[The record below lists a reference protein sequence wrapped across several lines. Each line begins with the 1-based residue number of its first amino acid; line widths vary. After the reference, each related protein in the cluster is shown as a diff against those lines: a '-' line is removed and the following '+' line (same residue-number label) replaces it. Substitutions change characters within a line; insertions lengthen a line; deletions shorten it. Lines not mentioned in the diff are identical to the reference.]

1 MIGSLGKGKIFR
13 FLKALIL
20 SFVDVFRK
28 GFMYHSGALTYHF
41 ILSVAPLSLVLLN
54 LLSLLPAVDPEKLRD
69 FLMHVTP
76 DYASKVVGELLEFRQ
91 KGKETSIL
99 ALSLSYFFSV
109 GFVKQLGRSFTFV
122 TDGLMG
128 AKGEIFYWFFMPA
141 LLLVTVIVIFATLS
155 LSIFLK
161 FVLPLKVSLLLEVFY
176 VTPIAVVSYLI
187 YRSFAPKKKEDF
199 VFTWASLTVA
209 ILFYLL
215 QLAFSWYVVN
225 IFSKNLLYGSL
236 TTLIAFLLWVNF
248 NFLILLLGARI
259 IYRFKMLK

>member
-1 MIGSLGKGKIFR
+1 
-13 FLKALIL
+13 
-20 SFVDVFRK
+20 
-28 GFMYHSGALTYHF
+28 
-41 ILSVAPLSLVLLN
+41 
-54 LLSLLPAVDPEKLRD
+54 
-69 FLMHVTP
+69 
-76 DYASKVVGELLEFRQ
+76 
-91 KGKETSIL
+91 
-99 ALSLSYFFSV
+99 
-109 GFVKQLGRSFTFV
+109 
-122 TDGLMG
+122 MG
-128 AKGEIFYWFFMPA
+128 AKGEIFYWIFMPA
-141 LLLVTVIVIFATLS
+141 LLLVTVLVIFATLS

-199 VFTWASLTVA
+199 IFTGASLTVA

-225 IFSKNLLYGSL
+225 IFSRNLLYGSL